1 MNLFRWTEYRPL
13 KQGAQTVLSPLES
26 EVMEVMWKEK
36 KATARFMYNRLKMK
50 HSINRSTVNA
60 TMNALCK
67 RGLLGT
73 KLSKGKGGL
82 KYIYH
87 IRCSRGKFEREVVD
101 KVLDSLLESYKRTA
115 QKRVREKLKQV

>member
-1 MNLFRWTEYRPL
+1 MFRWTEYRPF

-36 KATARFMYNRLKMK
+36 KATARFMYNRLKLK

-67 RGLLGT
+67 RGLLNT

-82 KYIYH
+82 KYIYR
-87 IRCSRGKFEREVVD
+87 IRCSRGKFERQVVD
-101 KVLDSLLESYKRTA
+101 KVLDSLFESYKRTA